1 MSLVNWE
8 VMSLEERKEAMIGA
22 IPKNSIISVESLA
35 AYLGC
40 SVEGLKKW
48 LQKNSD
54 TVRYRSVNGKWVID
68 VDSLLES
75 TPREK

>member
-1 MSLVNWE
+1 
-8 VMSLEERKEAMIGA
+8 MSLEAQEVVRLEEKRPIIGTL
-22 IPKNSIISVESLA
+22 PKNSIISVESLA

-48 LQKNSD
+48 LSRNSD
-54 TVRYRSVNGKWVID
+54 TVRYRSVNGKWIVD

-75 TPREK
+75 RPHEK